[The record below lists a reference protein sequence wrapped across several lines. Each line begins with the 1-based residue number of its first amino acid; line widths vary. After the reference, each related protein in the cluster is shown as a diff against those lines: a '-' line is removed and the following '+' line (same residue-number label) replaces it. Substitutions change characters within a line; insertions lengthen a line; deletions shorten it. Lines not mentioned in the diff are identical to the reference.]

1 MPVDFLNAQALA
13 FKTLLRSLKIPL
25 VNLAAVEVK
34 PHAISR
40 DATASTPKMCIK
52 YFLPPP
58 DNSSDRS
65 SRIEQRASV

>member
-52 YFLPPP
+52 YFLPP